1 MPAGNTSVAALKVF
15 FVVTAISPADAGSIG
30 RGASPSGRESTK
42 RDPSPPRLTC
52 HGGGDRAACDIEALT
67 HGQKGRG
74 VTRVEQS
81 DATIREVAT
90 QELAEKGIEDRARE
104 WAIADHMRSCLTH
117 TLAQQVEA
125 EVAVGMG
132 EPTLG
137 GLEHRAS
144 VADRPR
150 ILDGEIEGLHL
161 APAVHCIGVARSA
174 DRGTHS
180 RWGEARLVGDE
191 QVRE

>member
-1 MPAGNTSVAALKVF
+1 
-15 FVVTAISPADAGSIG
+15 
-30 RGASPSGRESTK
+30 
-42 RDPSPPRLTC
+42 
-52 HGGGDRAACDIEALT
+52 
-67 HGQKGRG
+67 
-74 VTRVEQS
+74 
-81 DATIREVAT
+81 
-90 QELAEKGIEDRARE
+90 
-104 WAIADHMRSCLTH
+104 MRSCLTH
-117 TLAQQVEA
+117 ALAQQVEA

-137 GLEHRAS
+137 AAS
-144 VADRPR
+144 IADRPR